1 MSQLPSN
8 ASEESQRRYELAQG
22 LAEQCPPE
30 LGVEIALTGSVAR
43 GVADDASDIEMNFWT
58 VETPSGSEREAWLRE
73 MGADP
78 LVVDATPGADG
89 TAWVICF
96 VRGIQIE
103 AGWQSIERQ
112 RDLVRQLAA
121 GDVLDHGRLMVAD
134 TLRTGVPL
142 RTEGL
147 LSEWQAALTEYP
159 PALGKRLI
167 EQSIERW
174 SWPPFHWALAERGEW
189 LALTG
194 RLASDV
200 GAVLRILAA
209 LNRTWEPDWKWLR
222 ERTRDLEVAPE
233 RLAERID
240 AIFSS
245 SDPQRA
251 VEQCLELI
259 LDTLRLL
266 PERSDARDAITIV
279 EEHLAGRGR

>member
-1 MSQLPSN
+1 MSGLPPGATA
-8 ASEESQRRYELAQG
+8 ASRVRLELAREI
-22 LAEQCPPE
+22 ASACPPE
-30 LGVEIALTGSVAR
+30 LGREIALTGSVAR
-43 GVADDASDIEMNFWT
+43 GVADDASDIELNFWT
-58 VETPSGSEREAWLRE
+58 DEIPPGNEREVWLRE
-73 MGADP
+73 MGGDP

-89 TAWVICF
+89 TRWVICF

-121 GDVLDHGRLMVAD
+121 GEILDHQRLIVAD

-142 RTEGL
+142 RTDGL
-147 LSEWQAALTEYP
+147 LAEWQAALAEYP
-159 PALGKRLI
+159 SALDERLI
-167 EQSIERW
+167 EESVERW

-189 LALTG
+189 LAVSG
-194 RLASDV
+194 RLVGDV
-200 GAVLRILAA
+200 NAVLRILCA
-209 LNRTWEPDWKWLR
+209 LNKRWEPDWKWLR
-222 ERTRDLEVAPE
+222 RRTQDFEVVPD

-266 PERSDARDAITIV
+266 PPRPDATHAIAIV
-279 EEHLAGRGR
+279 EEYLARRPA

>member
-1 MSQLPSN
+1 MSDLPPGATA
-8 ASEESQRRYELAQG
+8 ASHVRLELARE
-22 LAEQCPPE
+22 LAEACPPE
-30 LGVEIALTGSVAR
+30 LGHEIALTGSVAR
-43 GVADDASDIEMNFWT
+43 GVADDASEIELNFWT
-58 VETPSGSEREAWLRE
+58 DEIPPGNEREVWLRE
-73 MGADP
+73 MGGDP

-89 TAWVICF
+89 TRWVICF

-121 GDVLDHGRLMVAD
+121 GEILDHQRLIVAD
-134 TLRTGVPL
+134 TLHTGVPL

-147 LSEWQAALTEYP
+147 LAEWQSALAEYP
-159 PALGKRLI
+159 PALGERLI
-167 EQSIERW
+167 EESVERW
-174 SWPPFHWALAERGEW
+174 SWPPFHWTLAERGEW
-189 LALTG
+189 LAVSG
-194 RLASDV
+194 RLVGDV
-200 GAVLRILAA
+200 GAVLRILYA
-209 LNRTWEPDWKWLR
+209 LNERWEPDWKWLR
-222 ERTRDLEVAPE
+222 HRTQDFAVVPD

-266 PERSDARDAITIV
+266 PPRPDATHAIAIV
-279 EEHLAGRGR
+279 EEYLARRPA

>member
-1 MSQLPSN
+1 MSGLPPGATA
-8 ASEESQRRYELAQG
+8 ASQVRLELAREIAG
-22 LAEQCPPE
+22 ACPPE
-30 LGVEIALTGSVAR
+30 LGREIALTGSVAR
-43 GVADDASDIEMNFWT
+43 GVADDASDIELNFWT
-58 VETPSGSEREAWLRE
+58 DEIPSGNEREAWLRE
-73 MGADP
+73 MGGDP

-89 TAWVICF
+89 TRWVICF

-121 GDVLDHGRLMVAD
+121 GEILDHQRLIVAD

-142 RTEGL
+142 RTDGL
-147 LSEWQAALTEYP
+147 LAEWQAALAEYP
-159 PALGKRLI
+159 SALGERLI
-167 EQSIERW
+167 EESVERW

-189 LALTG
+189 LAVSG
-194 RLASDV
+194 RLVGDV
-200 GAVLRILAA
+200 GAVLRILCA
-209 LNRTWEPDWKWLR
+209 LNERWEPDWKWLR
-222 ERTRDLEVAPE
+222 RRTQDFEVVPD

-266 PERSDARDAITIV
+266 PPRPDATHAIAIV
-279 EEHLAGRGR
+279 EEYLARRPA